1 MRAILPF
8 LLLGL
13 AGCRQSHAQEAE
25 RPPANEVWITAPQ
38 AEEVKLASAPA
49 DEHEV
54 GGAIVTS
61 GKIAFDDLHVEHVFS
76 PVTGR
81 VVKIEAQLG
90 QRVKKGQALAVI
102 DSPDL
107 GLASADMQKAE
118 ADLIAAEHDYQRQR
132 ELLAI
137 HAVAQRDYEMAEDN
151 YRKARAEVERA
162 RAKARLLS
170 AGGGGGGQGFV
181 LRAHIDGEVV
191 ARNVNPGMEIQGQYS
206 GGGSAVELFTIGAI
220 DPVWVLADAFEM
232 DLARIHH
239 GQDVEIKVVAH
250 PGRVFKGKVDW
261 VSGTLDPATRTAKV
275 RCTIENPDRALLPE
289 MFATV
294 SIAAPGQKRLAVPRS
309 AVLHLGEQQVVFVP
323 LGQTPEGKLRFE
335 RRPVL
340 VDEDQAGD
348 FVPLTRGIERGEKV
362 VTSGAVLLSGS

>member
-1 MRAILPF
+1 MRSLLP
-8 LLLGL
+8 LLFLGL
-13 AGCRQSHAQEAE
+13 VGCRQSHASEAE
-25 RPPANEVWITAPQ
+25 RPPANEVWITGSQ

-49 DEHEV
+49 EEHEV

-90 QRVKKGQALAVI
+90 QHVKKGQPLAVI

-107 GLASADMQKAE
+107 GLASADVQKAE
-118 ADLIAAEHDYQRQR
+118 ADLIAAEHDYKRQK
-132 ELLAI
+132 ELYTI

-170 AGGGGGGQGFV
+170 AGGGGGQGFV

-191 ARNVNPGMEIQGQYS
+191 SRNLNPGMEIQGQYS
-206 GGGSAVELFTIGAI
+206 GGGAAVELFTIGAI

-232 DLARIHH
+232 DLARIHR
-239 GQDVEIKVVAH
+239 GQEAEIKVVAH
-250 PGRVFKGKVDW
+250 PGRVFKGTVDW

-275 RCTIENPDRALLPE
+275 RCTIDNPDRALLPE

-294 SIAAPGQKRLAVPRS
+294 SIAAPGHKHLSVPRS
-309 AVLHLGEQQVVFVP
+309 ALLHLGEQQVVFVP

-340 VDEDQAGD
+340 VDEDQSGD
-348 FVPLTRGIERGEKV
+348 FVPLTRGLDRGERV
-362 VTSGAVLLSGS
+362 VTSGAILLSGS